1 MRDAFD
7 ETRRMWQEGEV
18 RKDRRRELIAGD
30 RIFTLANL
38 LSLIRLALI
47 VPVGICLFIDRYP
60 YDLLAIGLLVVAA
73 FTDYFDGI
81 AARSRDEISQLGKI
95 IDPVADKLFTGALGL
110 ILALTRGLPVWFVGL
125 YVARD
130 LVILT
135 ISYLLFLN
143 RDIVMSANLLGKG
156 ATMALMATLVAYT
169 LDWPVVGY
177 PLVWLGTALVVSSGL
192 VYLRNFIRLV
202 RGWLTQA

>member
-1 MRDAFD
+1 MKEAID

-18 RKDRRRELIAGD
+18 RKDRRREIMAGD

-47 VPVGICLFIDRYP
+47 VPVGICLFLDRYP
-60 YDLLAIGLLVVAA
+60 YDLLAIGLLLVAA
-73 FTDYFDGI
+73 FTDYLDGI

-110 ILALTRGLPVWFVGL
+110 ILAITRGLPVWFVGL

>member
-1 MRDAFD
+1 MKEAID

-18 RKDRRRELIAGD
+18 RKDRRREIMAGD

-47 VPVGICLFIDRYP
+47 VPVGICLFLDRYP

-73 FTDYFDGI
+73 FTDYLDGI

-110 ILALTRGLPVWFVGL
+110 ILAITRGLPVWFVGL

>member
-1 MRDAFD
+1 MKEAID

-18 RKDRRRELIAGD
+18 RKDRRREIMAGD

-47 VPVGICLFIDRYP
+47 VPVGICLFLDRYP
-60 YDLLAIGLLVVAA
+60 YDLLAIGLLLVAA
-73 FTDYFDGI
+73 FTDYLDGI